1 MITRPILHPVIL
13 AIVLVVIFAGV
24 LVSILRRKNSL
35 IKKLVSAF
43 RNFTIFALI
52 FVILLRPMNRRFD
65 MDLELKNIDVLF
77 VVDTTI
83 SMWATDYGNGR
94 TRIRGVC
101 DNAAYIMQELSGSN
115 FALIRFDNRAQV
127 LAPFTQDMD
136 NVDDAFATLREP
148 DRYYARGSS
157 PNVVYEELE
166 RMLES
171 SAAKEDR
178 MTVLFFVSDG
188 EITAEDETL
197 KSFAELS
204 QYVDG
209 GAVLGYG
216 TKEGATMQ
224 DSNGMIR
231 DPETGAEAVSRI
243 DEDNLRKLSEDLD
256 IDYIH
261 MIDDKNVAYLLET
274 IKSGSVSYVGNED
287 AYVYDDTYFW
297 YVIPLTALLLWEM
310 VVILR
315 EGRL

>member
-1 MITRPILHPVIL
+1 MITRPLLPPV
-13 AIVLVVIFAGV
+13 VLGIIIAVVFAGV
-24 LVSILRRKNSL
+24 LVAILRRKNSL
-35 IKKLVSAF
+35 IKKLVSVF
-43 RNFTIFALI
+43 RNLAIFLLI

-94 TRIRGVC
+94 TRIRGVS

-115 FALIRFDNRAQV
+115 FGLIRFDNRSQV

-148 DRYYARGSS
+148 DRYYAKGSS
-157 PNVVYEELE
+157 PNVVYDDLE
-166 RMLES
+166 KMLES

-178 MTVLFFVSDG
+178 MTVLFFISDG
-188 EITAEDETL
+188 EITAEGETL
-197 KSFAELS
+197 RNFSELS

-224 DSNGMIR
+224 DANGIIR
-231 DPETGAEAVSRI
+231 DPETYTDAISKI
-243 DEDNLRKLSEDLD
+243 DEDNLRKLSDDLD

-261 MIDDKNVAYLLET
+261 MVDDKNVAYLLET

-287 AYVYDDTYFW
+287 AYIYDDTYYW
-297 YVIPLTALLLWEM
+297 YVIPLAALLLWEM
-310 VVILR
+310 VVVLR

>member
-1 MITRPILHPVIL
+1 MITRPLLPPV
-13 AIVLVVIFAGV
+13 VLGIIIAVVFAGV
-24 LVSILRRKNSL
+24 LVAILRRKNSL
-35 IKKLVSAF
+35 IKKLVSVF
-43 RNFTIFALI
+43 RNLAIFLLI

-94 TRIRGVC
+94 TRIRGVS

-115 FALIRFDNRAQV
+115 FGLIRFDNRSQV

-148 DRYYARGSS
+148 DRYYAKGSS
-157 PNVVYEELE
+157 PNVVYDDLE
-166 RMLES
+166 KMLES

-178 MTVLFFVSDG
+178 MTVLFFISDG
-188 EITAEDETL
+188 EITAEGETL
-197 KSFAELS
+197 RDFSELS

-224 DSNGMIR
+224 DANGIIR
-231 DPETGAEAVSRI
+231 DPETSTDAISKI
-243 DEDNLRKLSEDLD
+243 DEDNLRKLSDDLD

-261 MIDDKNVAYLLET
+261 MVDDKNVAYLLET

-287 AYVYDDTYFW
+287 AYIYDDTYYW
-297 YVIPLTALLLWEM
+297 YVIPLAALLLWEM
-310 VVILR
+310 VVVLR

>member
-1 MITRPILHPVIL
+1 MITRPLLPPV
-13 AIVLVVIFAGV
+13 VLGIIIAVVFAGV
-24 LVSILRRKNSL
+24 LVAILRRKNSL
-35 IKKLVSAF
+35 IKKLVSLF
-43 RNFTIFALI
+43 RNLAIFLLI

-94 TRIRGVC
+94 TRIRGVS

-115 FALIRFDNRAQV
+115 FGLIRFDNRSQV

-157 PNVVYEELE
+157 PNVVYDDLQK
-166 RMLES
+166 MLES

-178 MTVLFFVSDG
+178 MTVLFFISDG
-188 EITAEDETL
+188 EITAEGETL
-197 KSFAELS
+197 RNFSELS

-216 TKEGATMQ
+216 TKEGATMK
-224 DSNGMIR
+224 DANGVIR
-231 DPETGAEAVSRI
+231 DPETYTDAISKI
-243 DEDNLRKLSEDLD
+243 DENNLRKLSEDLD

-261 MIDDKNVAYLLET
+261 MVDDKNVAYLLET
-274 IKSGSVSYVGNED
+274 IKSGSVSYVGNEE
-287 AYVYDDTYFW
+287 AYIYDDTYYW
-297 YVIPLTALLLWEM
+297 YVIPLAALLLWEM
-310 VVILR
+310 VVVLR

>member
-1 MITRPILHPVIL
+1 MITRPLLPPV
-13 AIVLVVIFAGV
+13 VLGIIIAVVFAGV
-24 LVSILRRKNSL
+24 LVAILRRKNSL
-35 IKKLVSAF
+35 IKKLVSVF
-43 RNFTIFALI
+43 RNLAIFLLI

-94 TRIRGVC
+94 TRIRGVS

-115 FALIRFDNRAQV
+115 FGLIRFDNRSQV

-157 PNVVYEELE
+157 PNVVYDDLE
-166 RMLES
+166 KMLES

-178 MTVLFFVSDG
+178 MTVLFFISDG
-188 EITAEDETL
+188 EITAEGETL
-197 KSFAELS
+197 RNFSELS

-224 DSNGMIR
+224 DANGIIR
-231 DPETGAEAVSRI
+231 DPETHTDAISRI

-261 MIDDKNVAYLLET
+261 MVDDKNVAYLLET

-287 AYVYDDTYFW
+287 AYIYDDTYYW
-297 YVIPLTALLLWEM
+297 YVIPLAALLLWEM
-310 VVILR
+310 VVVLR

>member
-1 MITRPILHPVIL
+1 MITKPILPPVVLAIIL
-13 AIVLVVIFAGV
+13 ALLFAGV
-24 LVSILRRKNSL
+24 LVSIIRRKNSL
-35 IKKLVSAF
+35 IKKLLSAF
-43 RNFTIFALI
+43 RNFMIFALI

-94 TRIRGVC
+94 TRIRGVS

-115 FALIRFDNRAQV
+115 FGLIRFDNRSQI

-157 PNVVYEELE
+157 PNVVYDDLE
-166 RMLES
+166 KMLIS
-171 SAAKEDR
+171 SSEKEDR
-178 MTVLFFVSDG
+178 MTVLFFITDG
-188 EITAEDETL
+188 EITSDDETL
-197 KSFAELS
+197 RSFAELS

-216 TKEGATMQ
+216 TKDGATMQ
-224 DSNGMIR
+224 DANGTIR
-231 DPETGAEAVSRI
+231 DPDTGSNAISRI
-243 DEDNLRKLSEDLD
+243 DEDNLRKIAEDLD

-261 MIDDKNVAYLLET
+261 MMDDKNVTYLLET
-274 IKSGSVSYVGNED
+274 IKSGSVSYVGSED
-287 AYVYDDTYFW
+287 AYIYDDTYFW
-297 YVIPLTALLLWEM
+297 YVIPLVALLLWEM

>member
-1 MITRPILHPVIL
+1 MITRPLLPPV
-13 AIVLVVIFAGV
+13 VLGIIIAVVFAGV
-24 LVSILRRKNSL
+24 LVAILRRKNSL
-35 IKKLVSAF
+35 IKKLVSVF
-43 RNFTIFALI
+43 RNLAIFLLI

-94 TRIRGVC
+94 TRIRGVS
-101 DNAAYIMQELSGSN
+101 DNSAYIMQELSGSN
-115 FALIRFDNRAQV
+115 FGLIRFDNRSQV

-157 PNVVYEELE
+157 PNVVYDDLE
-166 RMLES
+166 KMLES

-178 MTVLFFVSDG
+178 MTVLFFISDG
-188 EITAEDETL
+188 EITAEGETL
-197 KSFAELS
+197 RDFSELS

-224 DSNGMIR
+224 DANGIIR
-231 DPETGAEAVSRI
+231 DPETHTDAISRI

-261 MIDDKNVAYLLET
+261 MVDDKNVAYLLET

-287 AYVYDDTYFW
+287 AYIYDDTYYW
-297 YVIPLTALLLWEM
+297 YVIPLAALLLWEM
-310 VVILR
+310 VVVLR

>member
-1 MITRPILHPVIL
+1 MITRPLLPPV
-13 AIVLVVIFAGV
+13 VLGIIIAVVFAGV
-24 LVSILRRKNSL
+24 LVAILRRKNSL
-35 IKKLVSAF
+35 IKKLVSVL
-43 RNFTIFALI
+43 RNLAIFLLI

-94 TRIRGVC
+94 TRIRGVS

-115 FALIRFDNRAQV
+115 FGLIRFDNRSQV

-157 PNVVYEELE
+157 PNVVYDDLE
-166 RMLES
+166 KMLES

-178 MTVLFFVSDG
+178 MTVLFFISDG
-188 EITAEDETL
+188 EITAEGETL
-197 KSFAELS
+197 RDFSELS

-224 DSNGMIR
+224 DANGIIR
-231 DPETGAEAVSRI
+231 DPETYTDAISKI

-261 MIDDKNVAYLLET
+261 MVDDKNVAYLLET

-287 AYVYDDTYFW
+287 AYIYDDTYYW
-297 YVIPLTALLLWEM
+297 YVIPLAALLLWEM
-310 VVILR
+310 VVVLR

>member
-1 MITRPILHPVIL
+1 MITRPLLPPV
-13 AIVLVVIFAGV
+13 VLGIIIAVVFAGV
-24 LVSILRRKNSL
+24 LVAILRRKNSL
-35 IKKLVSAF
+35 IKKLVSVF
-43 RNFTIFALI
+43 RNLAIFLLI

-94 TRIRGVC
+94 TRIRGVS

-115 FALIRFDNRAQV
+115 FGLIRFDNRSQV

-157 PNVVYEELE
+157 PNVVYDDLE
-166 RMLES
+166 KMLES

-178 MTVLFFVSDG
+178 MTVLFFISDG
-188 EITAEDETL
+188 EITEEGETL
-197 KSFAELS
+197 RDFSELS

-224 DSNGMIR
+224 DANGIIR
-231 DPETGAEAVSRI
+231 DPETYTDAISKI

-261 MIDDKNVAYLLET
+261 MVDDKNVAYLLET

-287 AYVYDDTYFW
+287 AYIYDDTYYW
-297 YVIPLTALLLWEM
+297 YVIPLAALLLWEM
-310 VVILR
+310 VVVLR

>member
-1 MITRPILHPVIL
+1 MITRPLLPPV
-13 AIVLVVIFAGV
+13 VLGIIIAVVFAGV
-24 LVSILRRKNSL
+24 LVAILRRKNSL
-35 IKKLVSAF
+35 IKKLVSVF
-43 RNFTIFALI
+43 RNLAIFLLI

-94 TRIRGVC
+94 TRIRGVS

-115 FALIRFDNRAQV
+115 FGLIRFDNRSQV

-157 PNVVYEELE
+157 PNVVYDDLE
-166 RMLES
+166 KMLES

-178 MTVLFFVSDG
+178 MTVLFFISDG
-188 EITAEDETL
+188 EITAEGETL
-197 KSFAELS
+197 RNFSELS

-224 DSNGMIR
+224 DANGIIR
-231 DPETGAEAVSRI
+231 DPETYTDAISKI

-261 MIDDKNVAYLLET
+261 MVDDKNVAYLLET

-287 AYVYDDTYFW
+287 AYIYDDTYYW
-297 YVIPLTALLLWEM
+297 YVIPLAALLLWEM
-310 VVILR
+310 VVVLR

>member
-1 MITRPILHPVIL
+1 MITRPLLPPV
-13 AIVLVVIFAGV
+13 VLGIIIAVVFAGV
-24 LVSILRRKNSL
+24 LVAILRRKNSL
-35 IKKLVSAF
+35 IKKLVSVF
-43 RNFTIFALI
+43 RNLAIFLLI

-94 TRIRGVC
+94 TRIRGVS

-157 PNVVYEELE
+157 PNVVYDDLE
-166 RMLES
+166 KMLES

-178 MTVLFFVSDG
+178 MTVLFFISDG
-188 EITAEDETL
+188 EITAEGETL
-197 KSFAELS
+197 RNFSELS

-224 DSNGMIR
+224 DANGIIR
-231 DPETGAEAVSRI
+231 DPETHTDAISRI

-261 MIDDKNVAYLLET
+261 MVDDKNVAYLLET

-287 AYVYDDTYFW
+287 AYIYDDTYYW
-297 YVIPLTALLLWEM
+297 YVIPLAALLLWEM
-310 VVILR
+310 VVVLR

>member
-1 MITRPILHPVIL
+1 MITRPVLPPVVTGIIL
-13 AIVLVVIFAGV
+13 AVVFAGV
-24 LVSILRRKNSL
+24 LVSVIRRKNSL
-35 IKKLVSAF
+35 IKKLISVF
-43 RNFTIFALI
+43 RNLAICALI

-83 SMWATDYGNGR
+83 SMWATDYDNGR
-94 TRIRGVC
+94 TRIRGVG
-101 DNAAYIMQELSGSN
+101 DHAAYIMQELSGSN
-115 FALIRFDNRAQV
+115 FGLIRFDNRSQI

-157 PNVVYEELE
+157 PNVVYDDLLK
-166 RMLES
+166 MLES

-178 MTVLFFVSDG
+178 MTVLFFISDG
-188 EITAEDETL
+188 EITAEGETL
-197 KSFAELS
+197 RSFAELS

-224 DSNGMIR
+224 DANGVIR
-231 DPETGAEAVSRI
+231 DPETGEEAVSVI

-261 MIDDKNVAYLLET
+261 MVNEKNVAYLLET
-274 IKSGSVSYVGNED
+274 IKSGAVSYVGSED
-287 AYVYDDTYFW
+287 AYIYDDTYYW
-297 YVIPLTALLLWEM
+297 YVIPLAALILWET